1 MKTNLCAF
9 LVGIV
14 VALGGG
20 SAALA
25 ADAKESA
32 VGTWTLNV
40 AKSKF
45 SPGPAPK
52 SITRTYTQNAQ
63 GTTVKVEGVA
73 ADGSPISQ
81 QSTYKYDGKDYPYT
95 GTPNFDTLSVKQGD
109 SRTVTFTLKKQGKV
123 VGTGTRTLSTDGKVL
138 TLSSKLTDAKGTPS
152 ESVAV
157 YDKQ

>member
-1 MKTNLCAF
+1 MKTNLCGF

-25 ADAKESA
+25 ADAKDPS

-40 AKSKF
+40 AKSKY

-52 SITRTYTQNAQ
+52 SVTRTYTQDAQ
-63 GTTVKVEGVA
+63 GITLKVEGVA

-81 QSTYKYDGKDYPYT
+81 QSTYSYDGKDYPFT
-95 GTPNFDTLSVKQGD
+95 GSSSFDTLLVKPGD
-109 SRTVTFTLKKQGKV
+109 ARNVTFTLKKQGKII
-123 VGTGTRTLSTDGKVL
+123 GTGTRTISTDGKIL
-138 TLSSKLTDAKGTPS
+138 TLSNKLTDAKGIAR
-152 ESVAV
+152 EAVEV